1 MMSEKTGCPAC
12 FNLKLKSPCSKST
25 KSTTT
30 RGHEETSGVTG
41 ITGVKCVTS
50 VTNRTTTHDFIFI

>member
-1 MMSEKTGCPAC
+1 MKSEKTGCPAC

-30 RGHEETSGVTG
+30 RGHEEASGVTG
-41 ITGVKCVTS
+41 IKGVKCETS
-50 VTNRTTTHDFIFI
+50 ATNPNHHERFI

>member
-1 MMSEKTGCPAC
+1 MKTEKNGCSAC

-30 RGHEETSGVTG
+30 RGHEEASG
-41 ITGVKCVTS
+41 IKNVTS
-50 VTNRTTTHDFIFI
+50 RTTTNDLFEALL